1 MRVVP
6 GLWVLP
12 PRLTAIP
19 AGDAGYES
27 FIDNGR
33 AA

>member
-6 GLWVLP
+6 GLWGSS
-12 PRLTAIP
+12 PRLTVIP

-27 FIDNGR
+27 FIGKGR